1 MIGADC
7 EDGSNGCTA
16 RTFPLAGTGNIVPCP
31 RFAGRI
37 AWKTSCM
44 SIDSVPAKIFTYVVV
59 MQGSEGP
66 ATMPVTVCARPG
78 DAEQA
83 ARVIAWLELTVLGR
97 PSDDDL
103 FE

>member
-1 MIGADC
+1 
-7 EDGSNGCTA
+7 
-16 RTFPLAGTGNIVPCP
+16 
-31 RFAGRI
+31 
-37 AWKTSCM
+37 M
-44 SIDSVPAKIFTYVVV
+44 SIDSVPARIFTYVVV
-59 MQGSEGP
+59 MQGSDGP

-97 PSDDDL
+97 PGDDDL